1 MTEISHFKQVELE
14 SELTFEVWE
23 NELREGHLVG
33 HQCQLCSEVTT
44 FPRGACDHCGST
56 DLLAVELP
64 TTGTVYSE
72 TTVYVAPE
80 DFESGYQLSLI
91 DLGGTH
97 ILARTEDNVEIDDTV
112 QFNGIVENIGLPA
125 PVFGRK

>member
-1 MTEISHFKQVELE
+1 MTGTGEFKQLELK
-14 SELTFEVWE
+14 SNLTFKLWE
-23 NELREGHLVG
+23 DELREGQLVG
-33 HQCQLCSEVTT
+33 HQCQQCSEVTT

-56 DLLAVELP
+56 ELAAVELP

-72 TTVYVAPE
+72 TTVFVAPE

-97 ILARTEDNVEIDDTV
+97 ILARTEGEVEIDETV
-112 QFNGIVENIGLPA
+112 EFKGITENIGAPA
-125 PVFGRK
+125 PVFEPK